1 MARQLRHRGK
11 LEEDERRL
19 VRNLV
24 KLAKWQERTLLVQG
38 RKEAREA
45 WAEACEEMHANGGRG
60 AHRFRKVADQQ
71 ADLSVEVASGR
82 SGNLKERI
90 AAERRRWSALWG
102 GNRQG

>member
-45 WAEACEEMHANGGRG
+45 WAEACEEMHASGGRG
-60 AHRFRKVADQQ
+60 AHRFTKWLTSRLTYPCSRDEMQSPLQQRVAFLW
-71 ADLSVEVASGR
+71 AH
-82 SGNLKERI
+82 
-90 AAERRRWSALWG
+90 RRLPLPPLPLH
-102 GNRQG
+102 